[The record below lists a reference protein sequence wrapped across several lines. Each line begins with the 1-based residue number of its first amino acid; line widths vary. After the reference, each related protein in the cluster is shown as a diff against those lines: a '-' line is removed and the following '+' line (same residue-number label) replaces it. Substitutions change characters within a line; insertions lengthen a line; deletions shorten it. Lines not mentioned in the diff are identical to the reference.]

1 MKISR
6 ASKIIIV
13 YLIDV
18 FSSILATYT
27 SYALRLDIFPSV
39 SNLFLVNTIDIKILL
54 VPIIIFSP
62 IFIYNRFY
70 SNVFRYLNVQ
80 SNKNIL
86 LVFLIYF
93 CTHVFVMLYLRQNPS
108 YVIPRST
115 IFIQPFIFYFL
126 FIFSRFF
133 ISNIIFGSIFNQK
146 KTLEL
151 KDV

>member
-86 LVFLIYF
+86 LIFLIYF
-93 CTHVFVMLYLRQNPS
+93 
-108 YVIPRST
+108 
-115 IFIQPFIFYFL
+115 
-126 FIFSRFF
+126 
-133 ISNIIFGSIFNQK
+133 
-146 KTLEL
+146 
-151 KDV
+151 